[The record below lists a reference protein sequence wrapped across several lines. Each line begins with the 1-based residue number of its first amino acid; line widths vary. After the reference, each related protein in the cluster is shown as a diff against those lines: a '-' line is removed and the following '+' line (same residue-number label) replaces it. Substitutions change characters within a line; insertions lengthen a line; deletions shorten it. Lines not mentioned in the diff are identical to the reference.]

1 MKCSILNKV
10 FIMQET
16 QYQPPEQLQRHIMG
30 QTNSHG
36 GHVRWAEGY
45 VNMNE
50 PYFYLIFGKEF
61 IESQNSTVVYIGP
74 PLDECFPVSFVTP
87 DSCDSDI
94 SEKARAESIKELDY
108 FLCKLPAERSLDAT
122 KSWEYQAYHCSTAA
136 NVYGSIHWGYESHQ
150 EKESAPLKTELVH
163 EPEPSRNRRFYQ
175 DDAVFAFLGPI
186 CILIALGANLLLAV
200 VFSIMGT
207 YGFYRA
213 YCWHKSIQHS
223 GARLVVKF
231 YLAGYAI
238 LFLLMSFTFVMNLF
252 R

>member
-1 MKCSILNKV
+1 
-10 FIMQET
+10 MQET

-213 YCWHKSIQHS
+213 YCWRESIQHS
-223 GARLVVKF
+223 AARLVIRF
-231 YLAGYAI
+231 YLAGYAF
-238 LFLLMSFTFVMNLF
+238 LLLLMSFTFVMNWF